1 MQEERPEALNLPRL
15 RSRGAG
21 SSKLSYLPPEKK
33 CIKSICDIT
42 NWLEL
47 SLINLPGP
55 EKFRLMTNR
64 NLQWNI
70 HCPHLSQLSKF
81 SRSFFY
87 DAWAGSRRPLS
98 NSGCYQSWCKR
109 NSKSHK
115 ICTTFGFRSL
125 KFQQTWSRFRFIMDP
140 MEENIFLE
148 EHMKLT
154 FSIMNDLRKR
164 KELSV
169 TWY

>member
-1 MQEERPEALNLPRL
+1 MINHSRTCIPMCNRTSHFHKSFAKMSSRKTWCYVLTKHCSFNIGMNDVKKEGRTSRNFSLPRL

-33 CIKSICDIT
+33 CIKSICDIN
-42 NWLEL
+42 NWLDL

-81 SRSFFY
+81 FRSFFL
-87 DAWAGSRRPLS
+87 RRM
-98 NSGCYQSWCKR
+98 SGYKTPAFKQR
-109 NSKSHK
+109 
-115 ICTTFGFRSL
+115 L
-125 KFQQTWSRFRFIMDP
+125 LPIM
-140 MEENIFLE
+140 MR
-148 EHMKLT
+148 T
-154 FSIMNDLRKR
+154 
-164 KELSV
+164 
-169 TWY
+169 